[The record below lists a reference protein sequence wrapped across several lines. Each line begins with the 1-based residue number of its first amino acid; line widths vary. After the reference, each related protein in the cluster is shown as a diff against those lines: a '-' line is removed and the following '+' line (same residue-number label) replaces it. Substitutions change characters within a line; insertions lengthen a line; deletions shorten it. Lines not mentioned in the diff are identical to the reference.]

1 MNQKI
6 RYLSIAAILCFVLL
20 FAQLTR
26 VHLIQRDQ
34 LQDNPNNTRSIVR
47 EFSKE
52 RGSIKTTD
60 GFIIAESQEVQNE
73 LKFQRLYPFGDLYA
87 HITGYFSFLYG
98 SEGLERKYSDHLS
111 GNNKDT
117 PTKVS
122 PHILI

>member
-52 RGSIKTTD
+52 RGSIETTD
-60 GFIIAESQEVQNE
+60 GFIIAE
-73 LKFQRLYPFGDLYA
+73 
-87 HITGYFSFLYG
+87 
-98 SEGLERKYSDHLS
+98 
-111 GNNKDT
+111 
-117 PTKVS
+117 
-122 PHILI
+122 